1 MNTLGIEALVA
12 YMKGLI
18 QNLKGK
24 PLFDTYF
31 EKIEACTPIEII
43 DAIDRLILEK
53 ADMEALK
60 LAISKTLNVL
70 HNNLSQLERPKIPK
84 ESMLYYLVENN
95 KIMDR
100 KLKELRSDIKT
111 LNNYEEN
118 LDLRK
123 SILAKIQDI
132 SRFEKHYI
140 IKENILFPLIEKELP
155 NYRCLQ
161 VMWSIEDDIR
171 KTWKQLTDLLNSGDF
186 EISTFNEY
194 VGNLYFD
201 MYAIKFREEKILFP
215 VILERIAPSK
225 FEGLLEEAMELGFPY
240 IQPDLKIESSTVST
254 LTQELVNL
262 PTGNL
267 NLKELELIFNTLPV
281 DLTFVDADDT
291 VRFFSSPEKRI
302 FPRSKAI
309 IGRKVQNC
317 HPPESI
323 DIVNKIL
330 EAFKKGEKTKAEF
343 WIQLKGQFVLIQYY
357 ALFDENKKYTGTLE
371 VSMEI
376 TDIKKLEGEKRLL
389 DWE

>member
-1 MNTLGIEALVA
+1 MNLLRIEALVS

-18 QNLKGK
+18 QNSKGK
-24 PLFDTYF
+24 PLFDQYF

-53 ADMEALK
+53 VDMEALK
-60 LAISKTLNVL
+60 QAISKTLNVL
-70 HNNLSQLERPKIPK
+70 HNNLSQLEWPEIPHD
-84 ESMLYYLVENN
+84 SILHYLVENN
-95 KIMDR
+95 KVMDS

-123 SILAKIQDI
+123 NILAKIQDI

-171 KTWKQLTDLLNSGDF
+171 KTWKQLSDILISDDF
-186 EISTFNEY
+186 EIGTFNEFA
-194 VGNLYFD
+194 GDLYFD

-215 VILERIAPSK
+215 VILEKIALSK

-240 IQPDLKIESSTVST
+240 IQPDLKIESNSPTT
-254 LTQELVNL
+254 FIHERINL

-267 NLKELELIFNTLPV
+267 NLKELELIFNALPV
-281 DLTFVDADDT
+281 DLTFVDAEDT

-330 EAFKKGEKTKAEF
+330 DAFKKGEKNKAEF
-343 WIQLKGQFVLIQYY
+343 WIQLKEQFVLIQYY

-376 TDIKKLEGEKRLL
+376 SDIKNIEGEKRLL
-389 DWE
+389 DWD